1 MDIQSFDF
9 DNLASNPADV
19 FGEKKTDGADNRF
32 YKLKRDE
39 NGNGAAIIRFL
50 PDPNLK
56 MLQQI

>member
-39 NGNGAAIIRFL
+39 TVMVRQLFASSQIR
-50 PDPNLK
+50 
-56 MLQQI
+56 I